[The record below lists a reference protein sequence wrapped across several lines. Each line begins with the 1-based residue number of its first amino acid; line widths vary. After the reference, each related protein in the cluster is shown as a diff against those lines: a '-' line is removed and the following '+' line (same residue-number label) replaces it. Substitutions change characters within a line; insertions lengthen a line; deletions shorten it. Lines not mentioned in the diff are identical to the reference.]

1 MHILENQNFSNRVFD
16 FEETAVTVKNSDF
29 HNTRFSRNT
38 TLFFQGCDFRNAY
51 FKGVVLIRD
60 VLSDHHDGRMPKDDF
75 RDARLIARKWKGK
88 IQPAVL
94 MGDFNN
100 CVFSA
105 GWGIKGL
112 KKTLDNA
119 PDDAVVWADHDTRG
133 DGTVFFNND
142 ESLFHGIAVMQGG
155 ISL

>member
-1 MHILENQNFSNRVFD
+1 MTYIENQNFSNRVFD
-16 FEETAVTVKNSDF
+16 FGETAVTAKNCDF

-51 FKGVVLIRD
+51 FRAAVLIRD
-60 VLSDHHDGRMPKDDF
+60 VLSEHNEKMPRDDF
-75 RDARLIARKWKGK
+75 RGARLIARVWKGK
-88 IQPAVL
+88 TQPAVL

-119 PDDAVVWADHDTRG
+119 PDDAIVWADHDTRG
-133 DGTVFFNND
+133 DGAVFFNND